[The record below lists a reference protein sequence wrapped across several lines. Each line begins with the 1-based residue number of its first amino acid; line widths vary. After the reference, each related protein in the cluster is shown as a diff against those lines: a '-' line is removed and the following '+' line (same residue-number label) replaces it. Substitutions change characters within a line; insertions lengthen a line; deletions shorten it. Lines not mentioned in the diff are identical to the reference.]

1 MAEDAIDAT
10 AIKFDAL
17 GTQEPTDTS
26 KDDAAAVEREASAPW
41 ADVAGVAAV
50 AAVEREASAPWADVA
65 ALTAVAAVEREAS
78 APWVDVAALM
88 GSDAWEDRF
97 EAVAA
102 ARRAVAGAGGA
113 AAVAGGLPAG
123 LFAFLARE
131 AAALRSRSS
140 REALLCLGD
149 VFAAGGGAAA
159 VASDDDVG
167 LVVSALVKRGVHEL
181 RFLASAATRAL
192 HELCVRGDARVFSA
206 VLEHAA
212 SRSGA
217 ARALV
222 ARSAARCAVAA
233 GDLGGAFPVEALA
246 KLCVEINHWFGGSP
260 WTKLQNSPSH
270 RRSSWPRTATRRGPR
285 SGPSRRARTAP
296 PSRARS
302 RPGARSPRPTS
313 SRSWPAATRRRR
325 RPAARACPSGSAS
338 ASSAP
343 PPPRTARGGAKAYAD
358 FESKFGTRWG

>member
-1 MAEDAIDAT
+1 MDPI
-10 AIKFDAL
+10 
-17 GTQEPTDTS
+17 TS
-26 KDDAAAVEREASAPW
+26 KLNSLNLAAAAMASDDEKKVDKNTSASDDENDVVEG
-41 ADVAGVAAV
+41 VAGVAAV
-50 AAVEREASAPWADVA
+50 AAVEREASAPWA
-65 ALTAVAAVEREAS
+65 
-78 APWVDVAALM
+78 DVAALM

-167 LVVSALVKRGVHEL
+167 IRPASPRSLRWRLRRLGSSRRTSDLRALAGLVVSALVKRGVHEL
-181 RFLASAATRAL
+181 RFLASAARRAL
-192 HELCVRGDARVFSA
+192 HELCVRGDARVFAA

-233 GDLGGAFPVEALA
+233 GDLGGAFQCGFQPLVWG
-246 KLCVEINHWFGGSP
+246 VP
-260 WTKLQNSPSH
+260 TKLQNSLSRSH
-270 RRSSWPRTATRRGPR
+270 R
-285 SGPSRRARTAP
+285 SR
-296 PSRARS
+296 
-302 RPGARSPRPTS
+302 
-313 SRSWPAATRRRR
+313 
-325 RPAARACPSGSAS
+325 
-338 ASSAP
+338 
-343 PPPRTARGGAKAYAD
+343 
-358 FESKFGTRWG
+358 FG